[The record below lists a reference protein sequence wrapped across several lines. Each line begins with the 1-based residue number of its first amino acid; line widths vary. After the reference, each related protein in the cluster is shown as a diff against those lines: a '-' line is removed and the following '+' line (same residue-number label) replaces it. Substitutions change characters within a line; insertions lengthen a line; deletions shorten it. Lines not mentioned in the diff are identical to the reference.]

1 MKIYK
6 TKNGSIV
13 VKPYDIPCTGG
24 HMEELVPNTT
34 DAAGEKHVPV
44 ISVDG
49 SKVTVAVGEVEH
61 PMLDNHFITFIIL
74 ETDLGYTVRN
84 LAPGSKPSAV
94 FALSEGEKVTAA
106 YEYCNLHGLWKAEA

>member
-6 TKNGSIV
+6 THNGSIV

-44 ISVDG
+44 ITIDG
-49 SKVTVAVGEVEH
+49 AKVTVAVGEVEH
-61 PMLDNHFITFIIL
+61 PMLDNHYITCIIL
-74 ETDLGYTVRN
+74 ETNLGYSVRE
-84 LAPGSKPSAV
+84 LAAGAKPCAV
-94 FALSEGEKVTAA
+94 FALAEGETA
-106 YEYCNLHGLWKAEA
+106 